1 MMASGFLC
9 SSVDIS
15 NFSTRPI
22 SSAKSAKKDSS
33 KSKRLKLHEWGRLPL
48 KRSVSVPV
56 GSETVTVSLNNQ
68 PIKCNFLLAYD
79 IENAKRQLILDP
91 KSASII
97 EKKLLLNRD
106 ILIGLLNET
115 KMFLQQ
121 SAKTLFNHSYKNKD
135 CLEQAFINN
144 KHLSETEKLW
154 VEATI
159 KNYKQSII
167 KQIKK
172 DAEHTEQIHQSKN
185 DWGFYFCWIN

>member
-1 MMASGFLC
+1 MAPGFLC
-9 SSVDIS
+9 ASVDIS
-15 NFSTRPI
+15 TFATRPI
-22 SSAKSAKKDSS
+22 SSAKSVKKGSS
-33 KSKRLKLHEWGRLPL
+33 KKLELHEWGRLPI

-56 GSETVTVSLNNQ
+56 GSETVNVILNNK

-79 IENAKRQLILDP
+79 IANAKRQLILSP

-97 EKKLLLNRD
+97 EKKLLLNRE

-121 SAKTLFNHSYKNKD
+121 SAPTLFKHSYRNSD
-135 CLEQAFINN
+135 RLEQEFINN

-159 KNYKQSII
+159 KDYKQSIM

-172 DAEHTEQIHQSKN
+172 RR
-185 DWGFYFCWIN
+185 